1 MRIDRECI
9 VAMLRNRGHES
20 RARQAQYSLP
30 PVVDTEVHREPLVG
44 LELYE
49 EDLAWRFG
57 PHSRPYS

>member
-1 MRIDRECI
+1 
-9 VAMLRNRGHES
+9 MLRNRGHES